1 MKYKKLKE
9 LKSFSFHNNL
19 ITRGLQ
25 IHIERENLAD
35 CLNKLVFMRRILLS
49 DLMFYPA
56 FADIDGIWSDVQE
69 V

>member
-35 CLNKLVFMRRILLS
+35 CLNKLVFMRRFLL
-49 DLMFYPA
+49 
-56 FADIDGIWSDVQE
+56 
-69 V
+69 